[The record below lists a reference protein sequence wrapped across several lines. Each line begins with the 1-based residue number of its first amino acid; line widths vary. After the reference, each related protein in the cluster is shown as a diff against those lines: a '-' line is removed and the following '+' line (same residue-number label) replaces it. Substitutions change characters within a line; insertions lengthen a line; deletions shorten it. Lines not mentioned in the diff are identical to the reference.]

1 MLSYLYLT
9 TDLGGMSPTSC
20 LHDMHY
26 QRGFGLSSHL
36 IHRARG
42 LVAKSRSLDKPSV
55 LGASKG
61 GWRELWLVEDCE
73 EYVWNDMCGKFW
85 GKNEATI
92 EEMIKRQEAYPNFP
106 NYSGCA
112 TNGST
117 KIIACVYMYWKGQDL
132 CIA

>member
-1 MLSYLYLT
+1 
-9 TDLGGMSPTSC
+9 MSPTSC

-26 QRGFGLSSHL
+26 QRGFKLSSHL
-36 IHRARG
+36 IQKARS

-92 EEMIKRQEAYPNFP
+92 IKMIKRHEACPHYPIAKCQ
-106 NYSGCA
+106 YAGCA

-117 KIIACVYMYWKGQDL
+117 KIIACVYMYWTGQD
-132 CIA
+132 